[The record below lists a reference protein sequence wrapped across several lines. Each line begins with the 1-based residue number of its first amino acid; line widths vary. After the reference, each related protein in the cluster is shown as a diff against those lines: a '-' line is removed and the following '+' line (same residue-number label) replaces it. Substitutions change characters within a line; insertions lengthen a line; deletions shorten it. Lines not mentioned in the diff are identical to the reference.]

1 MLILLSPAKIQ
12 NFAPQQLTNTFTQ
25 PTFLKEAEKL
35 VHEIRQLSA
44 YELSK
49 LLSINANLG
58 QLNADRYFNWKKPFT
73 PNNAK
78 QAVLA
83 FNGEVFHGLDAK
95 SFSNDD
101 FDYAQ
106 SHLCIL
112 SGLYGA
118 LRPLDLIQPYRLEIS
133 TKLQVDTAKDMYT
146 FWGDKLT
153 TWLNK
158 AVNASGK
165 PKTVLNLASG
175 EYFKAINRS
184 TLKAE
189 VIDFEFLENKDD
201 VYKPIVMYTKKARG
215 LMARYVI
222 DNRIEDTEDLRGFSS
237 EGYWYSEKL
246 SGENKMVFT
255 RG

>member
-49 LLSINANLG
+49 LLSINATLG

-101 FDYAQ
+101 FEYAQ

-133 TKLQVDTAKDMYT
+133 TKLHVDTTKDMYA

-153 TWLNK
+153 AWLNK

-175 EYFKAINRS
+175 EYFKSINCNM
-184 TLKAE
+184 LKAK

-201 VYKPIVMYTKKARG
+201 LYKPIVMYTKKARG

-246 SGENKMVFT
+246 SSKHKMVFT

>member
-1 MLILLSPAKIQ
+1 MIIVLSPAKIQ
-12 NFAPQQLTNTFTQ
+12 NFAPQQVINTFTQ
-25 PTFLKEAEKL
+25 AVFLKEAEKL
-35 VHEIRQLSA
+35 VTKIRQFSA

-58 QLNADRYFNWKKPFT
+58 QINTDRYFNWNKPFT
-73 PNNAK
+73 PINAK

-95 SFSNDD
+95 SFSDED
-101 FDYAQ
+101 FEHAQ
-106 SHLCIL
+106 SHLAIL

-133 TKLQVDTAKDMYT
+133 TKLQMDSAKDVYA

-153 TWLNK
+153 EWLNK
-158 AVNASGK
+158 AVNTSGK
-165 PKTVLNLASG
+165 PKVVLNLASG

-184 TLKAE
+184 ALKAK
-189 VIDFEFLENKDD
+189 VIDFEFLENKED

-215 LMARYVI
+215 LMARYVLENRI
-222 DNRIEDTEDLRGFSS
+222 DNVEDLRGFSS
-237 EGYWYSEKL
+237 EGYWYSERF
-246 SGENKMVFT
+246 SSESKMVFT